1 MKPKHL
7 IVNLLLATE
16 EPISAHILVGV
27 CQLFGITPNNARVTL
42 ARLTAD
48 NMVDVPQRGFY
59 QLGQTAEPLAEALA
73 DWREKEATTCEWNQD
88 WIGVFIG
95 ALGRTD
101 RTGLRRRMRVLNL
114 AGFEELEQG
123 LFIRPNNL
131 KGGVS
136 ALRTRLYHFGL
147 EEKARVFSLG
157 DLSDAEQKQ
166 AIGLW
171 DVDALMATYQQDCDE
186 MLDWLAGM
194 DALTLEEAAR
204 QSFVMGD
211 AVLRRVAYDP
221 MLPAEMIDVALRA
234 KRVEIMVEY
243 DRVGKT
249 FFYELYRSLSEA

>member
-7 IVNLLLATE
+7 ILNLLLATE
-16 EPISAHILVGV
+16 DPVSVHILVGV
-27 CQLFGITPNNARVTL
+27 CKLFGITPNNARVTL

-48 NMVDVPQRGFY
+48 NMVHVPQRGFY

-73 DWREKEATTCEWNQD
+73 DWRDKEATICEWNQD

-131 KGGVS
+131 QGGVS
-136 ALRTRLYHFGL
+136 ALRTRLYSFGL

-157 DLSDAEQKQ
+157 DLSDTEQKQ
-166 AIGLW
+166 ALELW
-171 DVDALMATYQQDCDE
+171 DVDTLMASYQQDCDE
-186 MLDWLAGM
+186 MRDWLAGV
-194 DALTLEEAAR
+194 DRLSVEEAAR

-221 MLPAEMIDVALRA
+221 MLPREMIDVALRA
-234 KRVEIMVEY
+234 KRVEIMTEY